1 MIFLGTANVPHPRC
15 TKLSDG
21 VLFAVRAVKDA
32 VAWRVEATKKTTE
45 LEDPGGKTKGKRM
58 EGPFLMDGLAEILR
72 KTKIIV
78 GGFLCENDEKRS
90 RLVLGK
96 PWDLSL
102 GLLDLQFHQFHH
114 PQ

>member
-1 MIFLGTANVPHPRC
+1 MPPKEKSWGN
-15 TKLSDG
+15 S
-21 VLFAVRAVKDA
+21 
-32 VAWRVEATKKTTE
+32 
-45 LEDPGGKTKGKRM
+45 KGKRM
-58 EGPFLMDGLAEILR
+58 EGPFLMDGMASILR

-102 GLLDLQFHQFHH
+102 GPLDLQFHQFHH

>member
-1 MIFLGTANVPHPRC
+1 M
-15 TKLSDG
+15 
-21 VLFAVRAVKDA
+21 RAVKDA
-32 VAWRVEATKKTTE
+32 VARRVEATKKTTE